1 MIQMMNPE
9 SPQQMNHHPSDTTT
23 THVFATSSSSW
34 RHSGGGNHHGAA
46 HSRRSIL
53 SNASSFKTT
62 STGYELDFLMHHMDD
77 LSIQHEHPT
86 MVFHHQQHSPS
97 KNESENKQA
106 MERIRPGNP
115 LAQTMEQHEPPLKLQ
130 EDHHPEGD
138 NYYYE
143 DFPDDYSHDDYNDY
157 RMDLLMLH
165 ELVDKTEEQ
174 KKDYEDDLHNYD
186 DDDDDSPAQYTRPFH
201 PYHPHKSS
209 SMSTLGSEKTIPLI
223 QFIDTAHVGTA
234 NRSNHH

>member
-77 LSIQHEHPT
+77 LSIQHEHPEH
-86 MVFHHQQHSPS
+86 MVFHHPHYSPS
-97 KNESENKQA
+97 KNEFEKN
-106 MERIRPGNP
+106 ERIRPGNP
-115 LAQTMEQHEPPLKLQ
+115 LAQTMEQHEPPMKPLDP
-130 EDHHPEGD
+130 DHSQD
-138 NYYYE
+138 NYYYD

-165 ELVDKTEEQ
+165 ELVDKKEEQ
-174 KKDYEDDLHNYD
+174 KKDYEGDLHYD

-223 QFIDTAHVGTA
+223 QFIDTAQVGTA
-234 NRSNHH
+234 NRPMNHP